1 VETLAEVLNRL
12 GGRATFAELTRLTSK
27 RKIAAAVRA
36 GDIQRLARGLYGLP
50 GNESADQLVA
60 IAYDGVVSHLSAA
73 VAWDLPLLSRPKKPH
88 ITVPKKRRPRPGLS
102 AVLHWAPTS
111 AEDRARRLT
120 SILRTV
126 TDCARILPFGEALAV
141 ADAGLRL
148 GLTSQELI
156 AATTRMRGSGSIN
169 ARAVGAAA
177 TTASESF
184 LESMLRAL
192 LIQNGIEGFE
202 PQVTVQRGW
211 FRARV
216 DLGHRQAHVALEAE
230 GYEFHGTSSAFAAD
244 CQRYDELVAAGWLVL
259 RFTYRQIVFE
269 PAWVIEM
276 VREALCRPTGHSP
289 QIASANLLGESDEPI
304 DW

>member
-1 VETLAEVLNRL
+1 METLAEVLKRL
-12 GGRATFAELTRLTSK
+12 GGRATFAELTQLTSK
-27 RKIAAAVRA
+27 RKVAAAVSA

-73 VAWDLPLLSRPKKPH
+73 ATWDLPLLSRPKKPH
-88 ITVPKKRRPRPGLS
+88 ITVPKKRRPRPGLP

-111 AEDRARRLT
+111 AEDRTRRLT

-148 GLTSQELI
+148 GLTRRELI
-156 AATTRMRGSGSIN
+156 AATTVMRGSGSIN
-169 ARAVGAAA
+169 GRAVGTAA
-177 TTASESF
+177 TAASESF

-192 LIQNGIEGFE
+192 LIQDGIEGFE
-202 PQVTVQRGW
+202 PQVTVTRGW

-216 DLGHRQAHVALEAE
+216 DLGHRQAQVALEAE
-230 GYEFHGTSSAFAAD
+230 GYEYHGTSSAFAAD
-244 CQRYDELVAAGWLVL
+244 CRRYDELVAAGWLVL
-259 RFTYRQIVFE
+259 RFTYQQIVFE
-269 PAWVIEM
+269 PAWVVDV
-276 VREALCRPTGHSP
+276 VREALSRPTGHSAR
-289 QIASANLLGESDEPI
+289 IAGAHLLGERAERVG
-304 DW
+304 W